1 MSQSARFST
10 HRISAA
16 PDAHAPDG
24 SEIRLA
30 GAVAGGS
37 VAHGTLPPGAGS
49 LAVIHRTGEEIWD
62 VLSGSAELWRRQ
74 DDREEIVSLQTGL
87 AITIPLGT
95 SFQFRTLGEAPFS
108 FLMCTMPPWPGDNEA
123 VPIEGHW
130 PVAAAPAV

>member
-1 MSQSARFST
+1 MSQSARFTT

-37 VAHGTLPPGAGS
+37 VAHGTLPPGVVS
-49 LAVIHRTGEEIWD
+49 VAVIHRTVEEIWY
-62 VLSGSAELWRRQ
+62 VLSGAAELWRRQ
-74 DDREEIVSLQTGL
+74 DDREEIVSLETGM

-108 FLMCTMPPWPGDNEA
+108 FLMCTMPPWQGDGEA
-123 VPIEGHW
+123 VLIDGHW
-130 PVAAAPAV
+130 PVAATPDV